1 MATSNPF
8 FQVPDYSG
16 MFPTIGIDTVTGKR
30 NIDLAAPF
38 KTDSKVDFSDLIAEI
53 KPGFPYV
60 STTKA
65 EPDTK
70 SSTGDWRER
79 LEEIL
84 RYEQARYPLD
94 ISRMEDAAR
103 IQADLSQEQ
112 LLRAYPIMSQAARE
126 STGRQLAASERFLR
140 TKAQMPSA
148 VQAIMESKQG
158 QQLKAQVGES
168 EMMKAVAAQQQAAKD
183 FAGRFAG
190 QYIQVG

>member
-1 MATSNPF
+1 
-8 FQVPDYSG
+8 

-140 TKAQMPSA
+140 TKEQMPSA

-183 FAGRFAG
+183 FAGKFAG

>member
-1 MATSNPF
+1 
-8 FQVPDYSG
+8 
-16 MFPTIGIDTVTGKR
+16 MFPTIGIDTTTGKR

-38 KTDSKVDFSDLIAEI
+38 KADSKVDFSNLIAET
-53 KPGFPYV
+53 KPESPYV
-60 STTKA
+60 SPTKG
-65 EPDTK
+65 ELDTK

-84 RYEQARYPLD
+84 RYEQAKYPMD
-94 ISRMEDAAR
+94 ISRMQDAAR
-103 IQADLSQEQ
+103 IQAELSQEQ

-126 STGRQLAASERFLR
+126 ATGRQLAASERFLR
-140 TKAQMPSA
+140 TKEQMPSS

-158 QQLKAQVGES
+158 QQLKAQLGES

-183 FAGRFAG
+183 FAGKFAG